1 MELLLF
7 EKLMAVAI
15 VYLPLFIHS
24 KKWIDDND
32 NDELYLYIYI
42 RCECLC
48 NPITILRIIHNGDQ
62 CKIAVNS
69 IFFFTRQLSPRY

>member
-7 EKLMAVAI
+7 EKLMAVA
-15 VYLPLFIHS
+15 VVVHLPLFIHS

-42 RCECLC
+42 YGLI
-48 NPITILRIIHNGDQ
+48 N
-62 CKIAVNS
+62 K
-69 IFFFTRQLSPRY
+69 